1 MDLVTGSGAGFD
13 MDLLTAHPSSL
24 VARSADMGFE
34 RRPTYRLSYEPRAP
48 GGWAPSLGFVPEN
61 PTASATATDGH
72 ELPAAYPAR
81 WDGDVV
87 LADGSTARVRPIRP
101 DDAQLVRDFHG
112 RQSPESI
119 YFRYFTPHPTLSDRE
134 VEQLTH
140 VDYRDRMAFV
150 ALREDV
156 MVGVARYDRW
166 PTRSEAEVA
175 FFVDDAHRGLGLA
188 TLLLEYLAAAAGEA
202 GISAFTA
209 TVLPSNRRMV
219 SVFHQA
225 GFEATSSFEDGV
237 IEVRLDLRPTPEAQ
251 LAIDDR
257 ARRAE
262 ERAVRLLLAP
272 RSVAV
277 VGASRER
284 GSVGHELLRNLL
296 HHEFAGP
303 VYPVNRA
310 VDHVAGVPTFASLAA
325 IGAPV
330 DLAIICVPAPEV
342 PAVIEDCGRQDVP
355 AVIVLSAGFAE
366 AGPEGEALSAAVLRT
381 VRRFGIRL
389 LGPNCLGVINTDP
402 DVRLHATFATPQPRR
417 GRVALLSESGTI
429 GGVIL
434 DHMGAV
440 GLGVSSFAAIGNRA
454 DVSAN
459 DMLQYWATDPRTDIV
474 LVNVESFGNPRRFS
488 RIARS
493 LSRRKPVVAVKSGR
507 SARAYPDDGGDLP
520 LATMDALLR
529 QTGVIRVDTLAQLL
543 DVGRVLA
550 SGVLPAGRRVAV
562 VGNAGGSLV
571 TAADACVDAGLL
583 LADPDP
589 AIHDKLG
596 VGPTKLR
603 HNPLDLG
610 FLATAA
616 DVERVLRGVL
626 ADDAVDSVLVVCTPS
641 PRNPSADLVRAI
653 EAARPAASGKPVVAA
668 IFGPHPPVIG
678 LPARDPVAQAR
689 PAAGAAGAAG
699 GEPGHVD
706 RGPGGDGPGHDG
718 HELGAGGVPVFD
730 FPDAA
735 AYALGQVT
743 RYGQWRAEP
752 EGRFVQPDG
761 VADTVVRDAVM
772 ARLAVHGESW
782 LPPGDVADLLRTVGL
797 APIPGRVAGDADEA
811 VAAAHDLGYPVAVK
825 MLARDR
831 MAKSEAAGL
840 ALDVYGDD
848 HLRATCARMVEARG
862 PAAFPVLVQRMAAP
876 GVDLAVTVAD
886 HPLVGPVLTLGA
898 GGVATSLAA
907 AQVQVL
913 PITDA
918 DARRCVE
925 TSPVASLLDAPTRV
939 RLEDLLLRVGAL
951 VEAAEEVVALEL
963 NPVILSP
970 DGAAIADARL
980 RLAPVS
986 RDLLPPVRR
995 L

>member
-1 MDLVTGSGAGFD
+1 
-13 MDLLTAHPSSL
+13 
-24 VARSADMGFE
+24 
-34 RRPTYRLSYEPRAP
+34 
-48 GGWAPSLGFVPEN
+48 
-61 PTASATATDGH
+61 
-72 ELPAAYPAR
+72 
-81 WDGDVV
+81 
-87 LADGSTARVRPIRP
+87 
-101 DDAQLVRDFHG
+101 
-112 RQSPESI
+112 
-119 YFRYFTPHPTLSDRE
+119 
-134 VEQLTH
+134 
-140 VDYRDRMAFV
+140 
-150 ALREDV
+150 
-156 MVGVARYDRW
+156 
-166 PTRSEAEVA
+166 
-175 FFVDDAHRGLGLA
+175 
-188 TLLLEYLAAAAGEA
+188 
-202 GISAFTA
+202 
-209 TVLPSNRRMV
+209 
-219 SVFHQA
+219 
-225 GFEATSSFEDGV
+225 
-237 IEVRLDLRPTPEAQ
+237 
-251 LAIDDR
+251 
-257 ARRAE
+257 
-262 ERAVRLLLAP
+262 
-272 RSVAV
+272 
-277 VGASRER
+277 
-284 GSVGHELLRNLL
+284 
-296 HHEFAGP
+296 
-303 VYPVNRA
+303 
-310 VDHVAGVPTFASLAA
+310 
-325 IGAPV
+325 
-330 DLAIICVPAPEV
+330 
-342 PAVIEDCGRQDVP
+342 
-355 AVIVLSAGFAE
+355 
-366 AGPEGEALSAAVLRT
+366 
-381 VRRFGIRL
+381 
-389 LGPNCLGVINTDP
+389 
-402 DVRLHATFATPQPRR
+402 
-417 GRVALLSESGTI
+417 VALLSESGTI

-434 DHMGAV
+434 DHMGLV

-488 RIARS
+488 RIARW

-550 SGVLPAGRRVAV
+550 TGVLPAGRRVAV

-571 TAADACVDAGLL
+571 TAADACIDAGLL

-678 LPARDPVAQAR
+678 LPTRDLGGHDGDGPGHVDRR
-689 PAAGAAGAAG
+689 PGAPAPGAAGTSTVAAAG
-699 GEPGHVD
+699 GGGPGHVD
-706 RGPGGDGPGHDG
+706 RGPAGQDPGGHAG
-718 HELGAGGVPVFD
+718 GAGGVPVFD

-743 RYGQWRAEP
+743 RYAQWRAEP

-761 VADTVVRDAVM
+761 VADAAVRDAVM

-782 LPPGDVADLLRTVGL
+782 LPPGDVADLLSTVGL

-811 VAAAHDLGYPVAVK
+811 VAAAHELGYPVAVK
-825 MLARDR
+825 MLSRDR

-876 GVDLAVTVAD
+876 GVDLAVAVAD

-925 TSPVASLLDAPTRV
+925 TSPVASLLDAPARV
-939 RLEDLLLRVGAL
+939 QLEDMLLRVGAL

-963 NPVILSP
+963 NPVILTP
-970 DGAAIADARL
+970 EGAAIADARL